1 MIDIV
6 LILDSNDL
14 DNDLNKIVK
23 IKIKFSL
30 LDGKNLLFCKYGVS
44 CYCKNLLY
52 FVEFLYF
59 IVVVKKVMIGSGSD
73 IDFID
78 FDDEKDKVF

>member
-14 DNDLNKIVK
+14 IKRVK

-44 CYCKNLLY
+44 CFCKNLLY

-59 IVVVKKVMIGSGSD
+59 IVVVKKVLIGSGSD

>member
-1 MIDIV
+1 MVDSDIV

-14 DNDLNKIVK
+14 IMRVKIK

-44 CYCKNLLY
+44 CFCKNLLY

>member
-52 FVEFLYF
+52 FVEFFYF
-59 IVVVKKVMIGSGSD
+59 IVVVKKVLIGSGMRK
-73 IDFID
+73 FG
-78 FDDEKDKVF
+78 KM